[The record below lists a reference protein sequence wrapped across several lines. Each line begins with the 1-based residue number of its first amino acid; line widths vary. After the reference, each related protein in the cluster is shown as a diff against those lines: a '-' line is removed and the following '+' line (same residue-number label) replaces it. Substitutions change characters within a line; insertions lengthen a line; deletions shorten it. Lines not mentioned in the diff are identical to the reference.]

1 MPLAEPIQIGSV
13 IIASPALKK
22 TPILLVKIIIVIKML
37 DQYSLVVIDLQES
50 QRLLTQMQFV

>member
-22 TPILLVKIIIVIKML
+22 TPIPASKNY
-37 DQYSLVVIDLQES
+37 YSYQDARPVFFG
-50 QRLLTQMQFV
+50 RY